1 MSTSQ
6 DTNQSEP
13 LDASGPPRRRSSAER
28 FDWRIVFS
36 IAAAGL
42 FAIAVMFALRE
53 PFRTAGPSSWPTN
66 QPPPST
72 MIVPN
77 TLAGLSS
84 LGFAIAGGMALI
96 AAALTKDNGPRSEVG

>member
-1 MSTSQ
+1 MSTSR
-6 DTNQSEP
+6 SEP
-13 LDASGPPRRRSSAER
+13 PDASGPAQAPIPADR

-42 FAIAVMFALRE
+42 FAIAVMFALQE

-72 MIVPN
+72 MIAPN

-84 LGFAIAGGMALI
+84 LGFAVAGGMALV
-96 AAALTKDNGPRSEVG
+96 AAALTKDNGPRSGVG